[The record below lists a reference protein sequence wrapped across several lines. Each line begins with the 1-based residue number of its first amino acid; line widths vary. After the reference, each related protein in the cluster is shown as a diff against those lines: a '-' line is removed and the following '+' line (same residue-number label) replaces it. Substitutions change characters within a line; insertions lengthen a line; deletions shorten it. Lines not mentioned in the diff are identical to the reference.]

1 MESTASEHTYTI
13 FLCPRLIRCWAAVNM
28 PSSSSMEM
36 VASKPFCV
44 GVLMPMIG
52 TWMRLSCWISF
63 GSTPNDVT
71 NTASTLRRTGRFVKK
86 SRRFSAV
93 STCWNSDTSY
103 PALCMTDS
111 IPANTSVLNQ
121 LVISSFISIAT
132 RYDWPD
138 FSDVAEREMLKSSL
152 SAVSSTLRRVRSDT
166 SSGRVNARDTVE
178 IDTPAALA
186 TSRMPALSI
195 SQPLCGFCIIIT
207 NVPSLGNTRLSG
219 NALPYCYY
227 YTANVVK
234 NHANVAPIAQN
245 IKITG

>member
-1 MESTASEHTYTI
+1 MCR
-13 FLCPRLIRCWAAVNM
+13 CPRLMRCCVAVYM
-28 PSSSSMEM
+28 PFSSSMLM
-36 VASKPFCV
+36 VASKPSED

-71 NTASTLRRTGRFVKK
+71 NTASTLRRTGRFVKN
-86 SRRFSAV
+86 SLRFSAV
-93 STCWNSDTSY
+93 STCWNSEMSY
-103 PALCMTDS
+103 PASCMTES
-111 IPANTSVLNQ
+111 MPANTSVLNQ

-166 SSGRVNARDTVE
+166 SSGRLNARDTVE

-195 SQPLCGFCIIIT
+195 SQPLCGSSIIIT
-207 NVPSLGNTRLSG
+207 NVSNLGNTRLSRD
-219 NALPYCYY
+219 ALSICFYH
-227 YTANVVK
+227 TANVVK
-234 NHANVAPIAQN
+234 NHASVAQIAQI

>member
-1 MESTASEHTYTI
+1 
-13 FLCPRLIRCWAAVNM
+13 
-28 PSSSSMEM
+28 
-36 VASKPFCV
+36 
-44 GVLMPMIG
+44 
-52 TWMRLSCWISF
+52 
-63 GSTPNDVT
+63 
-71 NTASTLRRTGRFVKK
+71 
-86 SRRFSAV
+86 
-93 STCWNSDTSY
+93 
-103 PALCMTDS
+103 MTDS

-207 NVPSLGNTRLSG
+207 NVPSLGNTCPSG